1 LVSLV
6 LFMVTFS
13 EATATGA
20 SKAGDVAASSKK
32 LVFVWKN
39 A

>member
-1 LVSLV
+1 MVSLV
-6 LFMVTFS
+6 LFMVTFG

-20 SKAGDVAASSKK
+20 SKAGDAASSKK